1 MIANTFIK
9 RPVTA
14 IVISVVLLIVGGL
27 SISNLSVGQYPEIT
41 PPVVQV
47 SGQFTGADAQTVE
60 QTMTTP
66 VEAQINGSPGMEYL
80 QSNSTGNGQMSIN
93 VTFGV
98 GTDIN
103 VATLDVQNRVSIAT
117 PQLPD
122 VVKRLGLTVRKRN
135 PSILMLVAIYSPNG
149 SHNVT
154 FLDNYTNIF
163 VRDRLLRVKGVGDV
177 FTRADDFSM
186 RIWLNT
192 EKLAQYGLTAS
203 DVISALQEQN
213 VQVAAGSVGAPPQ
226 QSAQAFEYS
235 LLVNGRLN
243 KAEEFDNIIVKTL
256 PDDGSLVFL
265 KDVARIELGKFSY
278 ASNSF
283 VDGKR
288 ASYLLVYQAPGS
300 NALATAD
307 GINQAMEALKKSFP
321 PDLDYKVPFES
332 VTVVKVSIHEVII
345 TLLEALGLV
354 ILVVFLF
361 LQNWRSTLIPV
372 LAIPVSI
379 IGTFI
384 FFIPLGFTINT
395 LTMFGFVL
403 AIGIV
408 VDDAIVV
415 VEAVQHYMDEEQ
427 MSAREATFRALQDIS
442 GPVIAIALILAAVF
456 VPVGFIPGI
465 VGRLYQQFA
474 ITIAISVIISAFVA
488 LSLTPALCVLL
499 LKPSHMDE
507 TSTGLNKLFYR
518 FNKWFGRVTD
528 KYGRGVKASIK
539 HSKLVLII
547 LVCICVGTVFMF
559 KQKSTGFIPS
569 EDDGRVYVTY
579 ELPEA
584 ASTTRSIQTLSKMMK
599 VIASTPGVGHYA
611 ALGGLNVVNFSTK
624 SNSGTIF
631 VQLKPWDEREKAGE
645 QVPGIIA
652 EIQKRFAQDSLR
664 EANIVVIPPPPIP
677 GIGQTAG
684 FALQIEQQQ
693 TQDDVQ
699 AFERVVKNFLTA
711 VNKRPEIAS
720 AFSFYGAHTPSY
732 KVTVD
737 REKCKKLGVALSDV
751 FTTIQTYM
759 GSFYVN
765 DITLY
770 NRNFHVVAQAD
781 TSFRRMITD
790 MNNYFVRNRAGEML
804 PLGTLISYQPVETA
818 PLISHFNIF
827 RSAEVDGTP
836 APGYSSGQAIDALRE
851 VASQTLPGGYGYEFS
866 GLSYEEIQSGSKSTY
881 IFMLS
886 ILFVFLF
893 LAALYESWAV
903 PFAVI
908 LAVPIGAFGAILA
921 LILVP
926 SLTNNV
932 YAQIGLITL
941 IGLAAKNAILIVEF
955 AKERVDEGEDVMK
968 ATLDAVHLRL
978 RPIIMT
984 SLAFILGV
992 MPLVLASGAGAV
1004 ARRTIGFT
1012 VLGGMLAATSI
1023 AIFIVP
1029 VLFVLITK
1037 AAYGKKRLA
1046 YLAEHHDELIKRQEA
1061 LQKANTDPD
1070 LQWDLE
1076 HDASRKRDDE
1086 PEKPPAKK
1094 DDDAGSGNEQAG

>member
-14 IVISVVLLIVGGL
+14 IVISIVLLLVGTI
-27 SISNLSVGQYPEIT
+27 SILNLSVGQYPEIT

-47 SGQFTGADAQTVE
+47 TGQFTGADAQTVE
-60 QTMTTP
+60 QTMATP

-93 VTFGV
+93 VTFNV

-149 SHNVT
+149 SHGVT

-177 FTRADDFSM
+177 YTRADDFSM
-186 RIWLNT
+186 RVWLNT
-192 EKLAQYGLTAS
+192 DKLAQYGLTAN
-203 DVISALQEQN
+203 DVIAALQEQN
-213 VQVAAGSVGAPPQ
+213 VQVAAGSIGSPPQ
-226 QSAQAFEYS
+226 LGTQAFEYG

-243 KAEEFDNIIVKTL
+243 KAEEFDNIVVKTL

-265 KDVARIELGKFSY
+265 KDVARVELGKFSY

-300 NALATAD
+300 NAVATAE
-307 GINQAMEALKKSFP
+307 GVYAAMNDLKKAFP

-332 VTVVKVSIHEVII
+332 VTVVKVSIQEVVE

-354 ILVVFLF
+354 VVVVFLF
-361 LQNWRSTLIPV
+361 LQNWRATLIPV

-415 VEAVQHYMDEEQ
+415 VEAVQHYIDHQ
-427 MSAREATFRALQDIS
+427 KLTPREATFRAMQDIS

-474 ITIAISVIISAFVA
+474 ITIAISVLISAFVA
-488 LSLTPALCVLL
+488 LSLTPALCILL
-499 LKPSHMDE
+499 LKPAHIDE
-507 TSTGLNKLFYR
+507 KSTGINKFFFR
-518 FNKWFGRVTD
+518 FNKWFGKVTD
-528 KYGRGVKASIK
+528 KYGRGVKTSIK
-539 HSKLVLII
+539 HSRLAIIVLI
-547 LVCICVGTVFMF
+547 CIGVGTVMLFRT
-559 KQKSTGFIPS
+559 KPTGFIPS
-569 EDDGRVYVTY
+569 EDDGRIYVTY

-584 ASTTRSIQTLSKMMK
+584 SSTSRSIQTITKLMK
-599 VIASTPGVGHYA
+599 AIGNTPGVGHYA

-631 VQLKPWDEREKAGE
+631 VQLKPWDERKNAKE
-645 QVPGIIA
+645 QVPNIIG
-652 EIQKRFAQDSLR
+652 EFQRRFAEDSIK

-684 FALQIEQQQ
+684 FAIQIEQQQ
-693 TQDDVQ
+693 TKDDVK
-699 AFERVVKNFLTA
+699 AFEKVVKDFVGA

-732 KVTVD
+732 SVTVD
-737 REKCKKLGVALSDV
+737 REKCKKLGVPLSDV

-759 GSFYVN
+759 GSYYVN

-781 TSFRRMITD
+781 TSFRKMISS
-790 MNNYFVRNRAGEML
+790 MNNYYVRNRAGDML
-804 PLGTLISYQPVETA
+804 PLSTLISYKPIETA

-827 RSAEVDGTP
+827 RSAEVDGSP
-836 APGYSSGQAIDALRE
+836 APGYSSGQALNALRE
-851 VASQTLPGGYGYEFS
+851 VAAQTLPQGYSYEFS
-866 GLSYEEIQSGSKSTY
+866 GLSYEEVQSGSTSTY
-881 IFMLS
+881 IFALS
-886 ILFVFLF
+886 IIFVFLF
-893 LAALYESWAV
+893 LAALYESWSI

-908 LAVPIGAFGAILA
+908 LSVPIGAFGAILT
-921 LILVP
+921 LILLP
-926 SLTNNV
+926 KLTNNV

-955 AKERVDEGEDVMK
+955 AKERVDEGEEIVK

-992 MPLVLASGAGAV
+992 MPLVLATGAGAV

-1012 VLGGMLAATSI
+1012 VFGGMLAATSI

-1029 VLFVLITK
+1029 VLFVLIAK
-1037 AAYGKKRLA
+1037 ASYGKKRLA
-1046 YLAEHHDELIKRQEA
+1046 YLKEHHDELIKK
-1061 LQKANTDPD
+1061 QKEIRMETTDPE
-1070 LQWDLE
+1070 LRYDLE
-1076 HDASRKRDDE
+1076 RDQKGNDRQDKPDAQK
-1086 PEKPPAKK
+1086 PE
-1094 DDDAGSGNEQAG
+1094 Q